1 MKTNIEKI
9 TIKSSTITRRKKLL
23 IKRKKERNNMNVKIV
38 RLNSGEEILCN
49 LTTTDTHHTL
59 NDALIIIP
67 QPDGQIGFMTWM
79 AYADTSGGV
88 LITNS
93 FIAFVVEP
101 DEQLKKEFVSH
112 TSGIIIPET
121 GPVVAGTIGTM

>member
-1 MKTNIEKI
+1 
-9 TIKSSTITRRKKLL
+9 
-23 IKRKKERNNMNVKIV
+23 MNVKIV

-59 NDALIIIP
+59 DDALIIIP